1 MWPTSENFQTLSAIC
16 ISFALLLSLLLFI
29 ARKLTGRKIKWG
41 GFVLFALA
49 AYGLPIVGIVA
60 KYTGDR
66 KALQREAT
74 TTGIVVVH
82 DLPNHN
88 QYQFEYV
95 VSGQRHYAWHQGTT
109 TCDGGDMFVGKTVT
123 VFYDPL
129 HAEKADLC
137 SFRGAL
143 TNDLQVFG
151 LLCGMLII
159 TAVGAAWQQRRK

>member
-1 MWPTSENFQTLSAIC
+1 MWPTVENIQTFSAIC
-16 ISFALLLSLLLFI
+16 IGIALLLSLLLFI

-41 GFVLFALA
+41 GFAVFALA

-60 KYTGDR
+60 KYLRDR
-66 KALQREAT
+66 KALQHEAT
-74 TTGIVVVH
+74 TSGIVVAH
-82 DLPNHN
+82 DPPNHN

-95 VSGQRHYAWHQGTT
+95 VSGQRHYAWHRSTT
-109 TCDGGDMFVGKTVT
+109 TCDAGDIFVGKTVT

-129 HAEKADLC
+129 HVEKADLC

-151 LLCGMLII
+151 LLCGMLIFTTI
-159 TAVGAAWQQRRK
+159 GTAWQQRRK